1 MKFAIGT
8 DVFVATL
15 QKKGRVVETT
25 ASGRYRIAVGALTVW
40 CDEAQLSSIA
50 QARKKG
56 KSGRGGEHGHR
67 PPTGSPGL
75 TREPTERERR
85 ALASIDLH
93 GMTVEE
99 ALHAVEARLDQA
111 IRAGLERLEIIHG
124 VSGGRLKAAVR
135 GYLAGIPSVRRFE
148 GDPKNP
154 GVTWAYL

>member
-1 MKFAIGT
+1 MRFAVGA

-25 ASGRYRIAVGALTVW
+25 ASGRYRVAVGALTVW
-40 CDEAQLSSIA
+40 CEEAQLSSMA
-50 QARKKG
+50 QAKK
-56 KSGRGGEHGHR
+56 KDRHRRGGESIQG
-67 PPTGSPGL
+67 PAAGSPGPV
-75 TREPTERERR
+75 REPTERERR

-111 IRAGLERLEIIHG
+111 IRAGLERVEIIHG
-124 VSGGRLKAAVR
+124 ISGGRLKAAVR

-148 GDPKNP
+148 GDPRNP
-154 GVTWAYL
+154 GVTWAYF